1 MKEEVVLDIK
11 GELRSLI
18 NQLLNEEI
26 RPKLHE
32 ICEEEYQKVVRSSNA
47 VCENISNTTP
57 TGLKTLA
64 GIPVKSPILILGCE
78 FRRTAQFVH
87 ILRGQGYETIDLFAV
102 SDYDKP
108 AIFKRC
114 FDQKEG
120 TLIVFPDIGNDM
132 SATINMAKQHGMP
145 VLHIEH
151 LFELDRVP
159 SITIC
164 GSYKFIN
171 EMEIRASEFR
181 NQGFIVNVPRKL
193 DVPVGDVISDST
205 ARTMHL
211 RKIDNSDIVFIVNPG
226 GYIGEST
233 LHEIEYAIMT
243 GKPVYYME
251 QPSLYGVGN
260 SFIGADKV
268 SYNLLHDKGDI

>member
-11 GELRSLI
+11 SELRSLM

-32 ICEEEYQKVVRSSNA
+32 ICEEEYQKVRSSNT
-47 VCENISNTTP
+47 VCENTSNTIHTE
-57 TGLKTLA
+57 LKTLA
-64 GIPVKSPILILGCE
+64 GIPVNPPILILGYE

-87 ILRGQGYETIDLFAV
+87 ILRGQGYETIDLFSV

-108 AIFKRC
+108 ALFKRC
-114 FDQKEG
+114 FDRKEG
-120 TLIVFPDIGNDM
+120 TLIVFPDIGNNM
-132 SATINMAKQHGMP
+132 SATISMAKQHGMP

-164 GSYKFIN
+164 GSYKFID
-171 EMEIRASEFR
+171 EMKIRASEFR
-181 NQGFIVNVPRKL
+181 NQGFIVNVPRRL
-193 DVPVGDVISDST
+193 DVPVGDVISAST

-211 RKIDNSDIVFIVNPG
+211 RKIDNSDIVFIVDPG
-226 GYIGEST
+226 GYIGENT
-233 LHEIEYAIMT
+233 LHEIEYAIMI

-251 QPSLYGVGN
+251 QPSLYGVEN